1 MKKICVF
8 CSASQKLPQE
18 YYDLSYEFGKK
29 IAQLGHGVIYGG
41 STVGM
46 MGKLADG
53 ALSANGHV
61 TGVIPDFLTKRE
73 IQHKNLSEIYHTQDM
88 HQRKRKM
95 YDMTDCFVS
104 LPGGYGTLDE
114 SFEAITWNQL
124 GQMHKPLFF
133 INHKGFYDFIHTF
146 HKRAKS
152 ESFIQSYENYE
163 APILNSPQE
172 FFDLLPEIFSPNKQL
187 RDQQ

>member
-1 MKKICVF
+1 MKKVCVF
-8 CSASQKLPQE
+8 CSASLKLPQE
-18 YYDLSYEFGKK
+18 YYDLSYQFGKRL
-29 IAQLGHGVIYGG
+29 AENGLGVVYGG

-61 TGVIPDFLTKRE
+61 VGVIPDFLKKRE
-73 IQHKNLSEIYHTQDM
+73 IQHHGLSEIHHTQDM

-95 YDMTDCFVS
+95 YDMTDCFVA

-124 GQMHKPLFF
+124 GQINKPLYF
-133 INHKGFYDFIHTF
+133 INYKGFYDFIKTF
-146 HKRAKS
+146 HQRAEK
-152 ESFIQSYENYE
+152 EFFIKSYENYQ
-163 APILNSPQE
+163 APILNSVDE
-172 FFDLLPEIFSPNKQL
+172 FFQILAEHNKNESNQ
-187 RDQQ
+187 